1 MVVASSVNKI
11 ADDWLVERSQA
22 PLDRVKDWVW
32 DFGAPIVE
40 AVQDRISVATAG
52 KRLLDEGGEAA
63 ELGVLAKKVAWD
75 AVAADKDIID
85 RIAKAVDLYSDAGS
99 LLQNQT
105 GGLGP
110 LAQLAS
116 SYTERAAFY
125 KQLLAKA
132 GEPPHEPPMSEVEW
146 DAVKFVQ
153 LRQAKAELGLRSQVG
168 GVASGRHGNSFFL
181 CMDDVRRGAT
191 NQPMLDDH
199 AQASN
204 NTRLQK
210 IEELMQ
216 ELFRLQDL
224 KADGLLEEA
233 ELIKLNE
240 KIAMLHYGKDVDK
253 NAVRAKFRTLFRS
266 KLDASGRP
274 VAYPKFREYM
284 VQVLNDVDKDPRAQ
298 EMILEQFIA
307 EAESARDAFRFQSFA
322 SASDF
327 AFMPSTAASPPTRP
341 SKQHSSRDA
350 LQTMPEHDLATPS
363 VYDLAP
369 MSIDETGFQNAA
381 LLSQSKSGHRIGE
394 TVVLEG
400 KEASVAAR
408 KLQLRGKLEQEFEQ
422 CTSRK
427 QNSKTLARESYA
439 RSSSLGKEPVVQMS
453 RSSQVRSD
461 RDLSPRSYAN
471 KDAERQASSRRLL
484 QETRRSCTPPRP
496 PPSSQSSSPEKRP
509 VTPPRPPPSTSKQAL
524 LEESELR
531 RPSHTFHKSENSSKE
546 APSAEPELRRP
557 SHGMYSREVPN
568 KGRLLGVVGGEGTL
582 EPRYVS

>member
-1 MVVASSVNKI
+1 
-11 ADDWLVERSQA
+11 
-22 PLDRVKDWVW
+22 
-32 DFGAPIVE
+32 
-40 AVQDRISVATAG
+40 
-52 KRLLDEGGEAA
+52 
-63 ELGVLAKKVAWD
+63 
-75 AVAADKDIID
+75 
-85 RIAKAVDLYSDAGS
+85 
-99 LLQNQT
+99 
-105 GGLGP
+105 
-110 LAQLAS
+110 
-116 SYTERAAFY
+116 
-125 KQLLAKA
+125 
-132 GEPPHEPPMSEVEW
+132 
-146 DAVKFVQ
+146 
-153 LRQAKAELGLRSQVG
+153 
-168 GVASGRHGNSFFL
+168 
-181 CMDDVRRGAT
+181 
-191 NQPMLDDH
+191 
-199 AQASN
+199 
-204 NTRLQK
+204 
-210 IEELMQ
+210 
-216 ELFRLQDL
+216 
-224 KADGLLEEA
+224 
-233 ELIKLNE
+233 
-240 KIAMLHYGKDVDK
+240 
-253 NAVRAKFRTLFRS
+253 
-266 KLDASGRP
+266 
-274 VAYPKFREYM
+274 M

-408 KLQLRGKLEQEFEQ
+408 KLQLREKLEQEFEQ

-427 QNSKTLARESYA
+427 QNSKTLPRESYA

-471 KDAERQASSRRLL
+471 KDAERQASSRRVL

-524 LEESELR
+524 LEEPDWR
-531 RPSHTFHKSENSSKE
+531 RPSHTFHKSEISSKE
-546 APSAEPELRRP
+546 APLAEPELRRP
-557 SHGMYSREVPN
+557 SQAMHNREVPN